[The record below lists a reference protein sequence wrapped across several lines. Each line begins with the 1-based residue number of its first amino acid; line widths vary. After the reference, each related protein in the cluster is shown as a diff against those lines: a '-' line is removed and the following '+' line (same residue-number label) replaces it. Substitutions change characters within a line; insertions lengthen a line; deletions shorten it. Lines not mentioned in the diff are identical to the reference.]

1 VPGALPSRED
11 SPLSLAARLGLYAML
26 AGLVVASFTV
36 TPTRRAQVSA
46 APATADKPATAE
58 EPAAARIAPMSRG
71 LARALRDVDGLEFA
85 VSPLPTPEP
94 TQTPDLVAAPQS
106 LRELTLE
113 PSPEATDEP
122 EALETAVPEPA
133 PEATAAPEPEPE
145 PEATPDPTPA
155 PAPRPT
161 PRPVAAPAN
170 SNTLAAEVHML
181 ELMNASRVRAGLV
194 PLVMDTRVA
203 DTARAHSAAE
213 AQVRYVYHDGPD
225 GSASSRNVPSCGTG
239 WYGEN
244 TGKIWN
250 NNVDALHIEFMNEP
264 WVPIN
269 HRTNIMDPAFRRV
282 GVGAVNGPDA
292 MYMTMVFCR

>member
-1 VPGALPSRED
+1 
-11 SPLSLAARLGLYAML
+11 ML

-36 TPTRRAQVSA
+36 TPATRAAPARLAQVSVL
-46 APATADKPATAE
+46 PTVED

-71 LARALRDVDGLEFA
+71 LARELRDIDGLELA
-85 VSPLPTPEP
+85 V
-94 TQTPDLVAAPQS
+94 
-106 LRELTLE
+106 LE
-113 PSPEATDEP
+113 SPSPEPSAAP
-122 EALETAVPEPA
+122 AVDVA
-133 PEATAAPEPEPE
+133 PEAAPNPAAEPAPE

-155 PAPRPT
+155 PAPDPT
-161 PRPVAAPAN
+161 PEPTPAPTPPPTPPPAVGLTN
-170 SNTLAAEVHML
+170 FATLSAEVHML
-181 ELMNASRVRAGLV
+181 ELMNASRVRGGLV
-194 PLVMDTRVA
+194 PLVIDIGVA

-213 AQVRYVYHDGPD
+213 ARVRYVYHDGPD
-225 GSASSRNVPSCGTG
+225 GSAASRNVPACGTA

-250 NNVDALHIEFMNEP
+250 NNVDALHIEFMAEP

>member
-1 VPGALPSRED
+1 
-11 SPLSLAARLGLYAML
+11 ML

-36 TPTRRAQVSA
+36 TPARLARVTVVL
-46 APATADKPATAE
+46 TIED

-71 LARALRDVDGLEFA
+71 LVRDLRDVDGLELA
-85 VSPLPTPEP
+85 VTPLPTPEP
-94 TQTPDLVAAPQS
+94 SAAPVVEATPETLPEAIVEPTPD
-106 LRELTLE
+106 
-113 PSPEATDEP
+113 
-122 EALETAVPEPA
+122 VPVEPA
-133 PEATAAPEPEPE
+133 PE

-155 PAPRPT
+155 PT
-161 PRPVAAPAN
+161 PRPLPPPVV
-170 SNTLAAEVHML
+170 TLTNFTTLSAEIHML
-181 ELMNASRVRAGLV
+181 DLMNASRARGGLV
-194 PLVMDTRVA
+194 PLVMDTGVA

-213 AQVRYVYHDGPD
+213 ARVRYVYHDGPD
-225 GSASSRNVPSCGTG
+225 GTASSRNVPSCGTG

-250 NNVDALHIEFMNEP
+250 DNVDALHIEFMNEP

-269 HRTNIMDPAFRRV
+269 HRTNVMDPAFRRV

>member
-1 VPGALPSRED
+1 
-11 SPLSLAARLGLYAML
+11 ML

-46 APATADKPATAE
+46 PPTVAVE
-58 EPAAARIAPMSRG
+58 VEPAAARIAPMSRG
-71 LARALRDVDGLEFA
+71 LIRGLRDVDGLEFA
-85 VSPLPTPEP
+85 ASPLPTPEA
-94 TQTPDLVAAPQS
+94 TSAPAS
-106 LRELTLE
+106 EVVPEAL
-113 PSPEATDEP
+113 PEATVEP
-122 EALETAVPEPA
+122 TTEVVAEPL
-133 PEATAAPEPEPE
+133 PVATAAPEPE
-145 PEATPDPTPA
+145 PEATPDPTPE
-155 PAPRPT
+155 PTPRPT
-161 PRPVAAPAN
+161 PRPVVVLTN
-170 SNTLAAEVHML
+170 STTLAAELHML
-181 ELMNASRVRAGLV
+181 ELINGSRVRGGLV
-194 PLVMDTRVA
+194 PLVMDIGVA

-225 GSASSRNVPSCGTG
+225 GSASSRNAPSCGTG